1 MPLVSVMIPTHNRAG
16 LVTRAID
23 SALAQS
29 YAEVEVIVIDDGSTD
44 TTRAVLAG
52 YGDRIRVIAQSNS
65 GLAGARNAG
74 LRAARGELLNFLDDD
89 DMLLPEKLARQVA
102 YLAEHPEVDLV
113 LCGWQDISAED
124 GHVLAEFREIAVD
137 EMLKTN
143 LLAGNEG
150 LLPAHVALVRRRVV
164 EQVGLFDQS
173 LPMREGEDYWL
184 RVALAGFR
192 FAMLTDVLCLY
203 ESRETGMGKNWV
215 KLERTMPMILQKV
228 FSHPQL
234 PAEIA
239 AMKGEIYGRS
249 AISFAL
255 AAYTRQDLPAAERR
269 ARARAYLH
277 QAFDGQP
284 IAGWRTDT
292 FDPIVYLV
300 LAHAPEQPEVFL
312 QQLFDELCS
321 DLAQR
326 QWLYA
331 HLFGKLHAIRAF
343 AAHAAGRR
351 TQVIYHIMRGITY
364 DRGLL
369 KNRGLGG
376 LLRRTLTARHPDARQ
391 VAS

>member
-1 MPLVSVMIPTHNRAG
+1 MPLVSVMIPTHNRAA

-23 SALAQS
+23 SALAQT
-29 YAEVEVIVIDDGSTD
+29 YPEVEVIVIDDGSTD
-44 TTRAVLAG
+44 ATQAVLAA
-52 YGDRIRVIAQSNS
+52 YGERIRVIRQANT

-74 LRAARGELLNFLDDD
+74 LRAAHGELLNFLDDD
-89 DMLLPEKLARQVA
+89 DTLLPEKLARQVA
-102 YLAEHPEVDLV
+102 YLNEHPEVDLV

-124 GHVLAEFREIAVD
+124 GRVLAEFREIAVD

-164 EQVGLFDQS
+164 EQVGPFDES

-192 FAMLTDVLCLY
+192 FGMIDEVLCHY
-203 ESRETGMGKNWV
+203 ESRETGMGKNWA

-239 AMKGEIYGRS
+239 AMRDEIYARS

-255 AAYTRQDLPAAERR
+255 HHYARQDLPAAERHER
-269 ARARAYLH
+269 ARGYLH
-277 QAFDGQP
+277 QAFDGKP

-292 FDPIVYLV
+292 FDPIVYMA
-300 LAHAPEQPEVFL
+300 LASAPEQPEAAL
-312 QQLFDELCS
+312 QIFFNEVCS
-321 DLAQR
+321 GLAQR

-343 AAHAAGRR
+343 RAYAAGRR
-351 TQVIYHIMRGITY
+351 THTIYHIMRGLSY
-364 DRGLL
+364 DRRLLNNRGIGGLL
-369 KNRGLGG
+369 KRALS
-376 LLRRTLTARHPDARQ
+376 ARPIDQ
-391 VAS
+391 VPQ